1 MSGKKTENSTGKIA
15 VIYARYSS
23 SNQRDVSIDQQ
34 VAACKKYADSQDL
47 KILRM
52 YEDRAMTGTN
62 DNRPGFQQM
71 IKDSEIGAFSYVIV
85 YALDRFSRNKYDAVI
100 NKKILRE
107 NGVKVLSATEHISD
121 DPTGSLMESIL
132 EGFAQYYSEELSAK
146 IKRGYRSNAE
156 KCLVNGPLPYGYRR
170 GQDGKYEIVSEEAA
184 VIREIFERVSARES
198 IADIFRDLN
207 DRGLKT
213 RHGKD
218 WNRSSFNKILHNKKY
233 IGIYEYHDSR
243 NEYDDIIVKDG
254 IPRIVDDDLF
264 AIVQDYCTA
273 KPQARNNPKK
283 RRRDNGVYLLTGKLF
298 CGLCKAAM
306 VGVSGTGKSG
316 NLYHYYTC
324 KTRKDHK
331 DACSKKR
338 VSRDVIEQQ
347 IAAKIQEIIG
357 QPDVIEWIADGVMN
371 YLDQIND
378 NDGTKILRDRL
389 AQIEKEKSTILS
401 NMTKITLDVLL
412 RDMQANYEKLAI
424 EEGSLKAKLLIA
436 DSKKQKDINR
446 EHVIAFCEEM
456 ARGSIDDKKYQE
468 TLIDTFLVKA
478 YLYDDHFKLVINFT
492 GDTNEVE
499 VPIWLDEKIDTFEEV
514 PENADVSSAGSVRIS
529 TSQLHQSHLI
539 RTPSTVFM
547 VGTLAVVIGLLGAA

>member
-1 MSGKKTENSTGKIA
+1 MMLMKKKEPSKIA

-34 VAACKKYADSQDL
+34 VAACKKYAESQDL
-47 KILRM
+47 QILKM

-71 IKDSEIGAFSYVIV
+71 MKDSEIGAFSYVIV
-85 YALDRFSRNKYDAVI
+85 YALDRFSRNKYDAVS

-146 IKRGYRSNAE
+146 IKRGNRSNAE
-156 KCLVNGPLPYGYRR
+156 KCLVYGPLPYGYRR
-170 GQDGKYEIVSEEAA
+170 GADGKYEIVTEEAT
-184 VIREIFERVSARES
+184 VIREIFERVAARET
-198 IADIFRDLN
+198 IADITRNLN

-233 IGIYEYHDSR
+233 IGIYEYRDSR
-243 NEYDDIIVKDG
+243 EGYEDIIVKDG
-254 IPRIVDDDLF
+254 IPRIVSDELF
-264 AIVQDYCTA
+264 ATVQEYCMV
-273 KPQARNNPKK
+273 KPQARKNPKK
-283 RRRDNGVYLLTGKLF
+283 RRRGNGVYLLTGKLF
-298 CGLCKAAM
+298 CGLCKGAM
-306 VGVSGTGKSG
+306 IGVSGTGKSG
-316 NLYHYYTC
+316 NLYYYYVC
-324 KTRKDHK
+324 KNRRDHK
-331 DACSKKR
+331 GSCSKKQ
-338 VSRDVIEQQ
+338 VSRDVIERQ
-347 IAAKIQEIIG
+347 IVSKIQEIIG
-357 QPDVIEWIADGVMN
+357 QPDVIEWIADGVMA

-378 NDGTKILRDRL
+378 NDETRILRDRL
-389 AQIEKEKSTILS
+389 AQIEKEKNTILS

-412 RDMQANYEKLAI
+412 RDMQANYEKLAV
-424 EEGSLKAKLLIA
+424 EESSLKAKLLIA
-436 DSKKQKDINR
+436 ESKKQKDISR

-499 VPIWLDEKIDTFEEV
+499 VPLEVEENIDAFEKV
-514 PENADVSSAGSVRIS
+514 PENTDVSPGGSVRIGS
-529 TSQLHQSHLI
+529 SQLHFSHLI
-539 RTPSTVFM
+539 RTPSTVYM
-547 VGTLAVVIGLLGAA
+547 VGSMAVVIGDFEAA